1 MSAFGGKAD
10 IGQPSLHRPR
20 FMSTRP
26 NQLMRCR
33 SERGVPGARGPKG
46 EPAPQIA
53 AWKIDSERY
62 RAVPFYSDGQTG
74 TGNRD
79 T

>member
-1 MSAFGGKAD
+1 
-10 IGQPSLHRPR
+10 
-20 FMSTRP
+20 
-26 NQLMRCR
+26 MRCR

-74 TGNRD
+74 TGKRD